1 MDLALHPLA
10 SKSERHDDVG
20 DLLLLLI
27 LEEDVEP
34 RRKLQL
40 NLERSDC
47 LTPTSISRPSNNLM
61 LCVGSTTAP
70 K

>member
-10 SKSERHDDVG
+10 SMSERHDDVG

-40 NLERSDC
+40 NLD
-47 LTPTSISRPSNNLM
+47 
-61 LCVGSTTAP
+61 
-70 K
+70 

>member
-10 SKSERHDDVG
+10 SMSERHDDFG

-40 NLERSDC
+40 NLD
-47 LTPTSISRPSNNLM
+47 
-61 LCVGSTTAP
+61 
-70 K
+70 